1 MTTPITLALDGPSG
15 AGKGRLSQALCEKY
29 DFAFLDTGLLFRATA
44 LKASLNG
51 IAVDDDVALAD
62 IAKNLVADDFESI
75 NELRSE
81 INGQVAS
88 KIAVLPKVRAALVA
102 YMKEFAQTHG
112 NKGSGA
118 VLDGRDIGTI
128 ICPEPD
134 LKFFITASPEERAK
148 RRVNELQMRG
158 IPVIFEEVLQE
169 MILRDRRDR
178 ERQDSPLVAASDA
191 IVVDTSDLSIADVV
205 ELAVKAVDKALARA

>member
-1 MTTPITLALDGPSG
+1 MPITIAIDGPSG

-44 LKASLNG
+44 LKSTLSG
-51 IAVDDDVALAD
+51 VAVDDDKALANL
-62 IAKNLVADDFESI
+62 AKSLVEEDFEPI

-88 KIAVLPKVRAALVA
+88 RIAVLPKVRASLVS

-112 NKGSGA
+112 NKGNG
-118 VLDGRDIGTI
+118 VLLDGRDIGTM
-128 ICPEPD
+128 ICPDAE

-178 ERQDSPLVAASDA
+178 ERKDSPLVAASDA
-191 IVVDTSDLSIADVV
+191 LVVDTSDMSIADVV
-205 ELAVKAVDKALARA
+205 DLAVKAVDKALTCA